1 LLQKYNILI
10 HIENNLYFYHKESY
24 VRFLL
29 ITTFSLLATVASAKD
44 AIQLSGSSTVL
55 PFATIAAESFGE
67 NSEFNTPI
75 VEGGGTGA
83 GIAKFCETSDADSI
97 DIANAS
103 RKMKSGELSTCTKNN
118 VTDVLELRIGYDG
131 IVFASAAAGP
141 EFAFTPSDWFNAL
154 AAEVEINGKLVSN
167 PYTRWSEIDPK
178 LPDQE
183 IMVFIPGTKHGTRE
197 VFDLKVITVGC
208 TVFKTDK
215 LFKARDGKADACTA
229 LRQDGRAVEIDGDY
243 TETLQRLNANPEAVG
258 VFGLSFY
265 ENNTDKLRVAT
276 FQGVT
281 PTRETIASG
290 EYRVSRPLFIYVKT
304 QHYNSTPGLKEFV
317 EHIVSDDLAG
327 PEGIM
332 VEAGLVS
339 DPKLAVTQASIK

>member
-1 LLQKYNILI
+1 MKILLTAALI
-10 HIENNLYFYHKESY
+10 AL
-24 VRFLL
+24 
-29 ITTFSLLATVASAKD
+29 TTTASFAQD
-44 AIQLSGSSTVL
+44 AIHLTGSSTVL

-67 NSEFNTPI
+67 NSEFDTPI

-83 GIAKFCETSDADSI
+83 GIAKFCETADPASV
-97 DIANAS
+97 DIADAS
-103 RKMKSGELSTCTKNN
+103 RKMKSGEVSTCHKNG
-118 VTDVLELRIGYDG
+118 VSDILEVRIGYDG
-131 IVFASAAAGP
+131 IVFASATDGA

-154 AAEVEINGKLVSN
+154 AAEVEIDGKLVPN
-167 PYTRWSEIDPK
+167 PYTKWSEVDPK

-197 VFDLKVITVGC
+197 VFDQKVITVGC

-243 TETLQRLNANPEAVG
+243 TETLNRLKANQSAVG

-265 ENNTDKLRVAT
+265 ENNTDTLRVAT

-290 EYRVSRPLFIYVKT
+290 EYRVSRPLFMYVKT
-304 QHYNSTPGLKEFV
+304 QHYTSTPGLKEFV
-317 EHIVSDDLAG
+317 QHVVSDDLAG
-327 PEGIM
+327 PDGIM

-339 DPKLAVTQASIK
+339 DPKLADTQALVNK

>member
-1 LLQKYNILI
+1 MKFLVTAAFIALTTTAGFAQEAI
-10 HIENNLYFYHKESY
+10 HI
-24 VRFLL
+24 
-29 ITTFSLLATVASAKD
+29 T
-44 AIQLSGSSTVL
+44 GSSTVL

-67 NSEFNTPI
+67 NGSFATPI

-83 GIAKFCETSDADSI
+83 GIAKFCESSDVNSV

-103 RKMKSGELSTCTKNN
+103 RKMKSGEVSLCNKNS
-118 VTDVLELRIGYDG
+118 VGKVLEVRIGYDG
-131 IVFASAAAGP
+131 IVFASAVNGP

-154 AAEVEINGKLVSN
+154 AAEVVVDGKLVPN
-167 PYTRWSEIDPK
+167 PYTKWSEVDKK

-197 VFDLKVITVGC
+197 VFDQKVILKGC
-208 TVFKTDK
+208 TVFKSDK
-215 LFKARDGKADACTA
+215 LFKARDGKADGCNA

-243 TETLQRLNANPEAVG
+243 TETLQRLNANPTAVG

-276 FQGVT
+276 FQGVV
-281 PTRETIASG
+281 PSKETIAAG
-290 EYRVSRPLFIYVKT
+290 KYAVSRPLFMYVKT
-304 QHYNSTPGLKEFV
+304 QHYASTPGLKEFV
-317 EHIVSDDLAG
+317 QYVVSDELAG
-327 PEGIM
+327 PEGIL

-339 DPKLAVTQASIK
+339 DPKLADTQAKLK

>member
-1 LLQKYNILI
+1 MKILLTAAILV
-10 HIENNLYFYHKESY
+10 L
-24 VRFLL
+24 
-29 ITTFSLLATVASAKD
+29 TTTVAFAQD
-44 AIQLSGSSTVL
+44 VIHVTGSSTVL

-83 GIAKFCETSDADSI
+83 GISKFCETADAASV

-103 RKMKSGELSTCTKNN
+103 RKMKSGEVSTCRTNGVN
-118 VTDVLELRIGYDG
+118 DILEVRIGYDG
-131 IVFASAAAGP
+131 IVFASAANGA

-154 AAEVEINGKLVSN
+154 AAEVEVDGKLVPN
-167 PYTRWSEIDPK
+167 PYTKWSEVDSK

-183 IMVFIPGTKHGTRE
+183 IMVFVPGSKHGTRE
-197 VFDLKVITVGC
+197 VFDQKVITVGC

-215 LFKARDGKADACTA
+215 LFKARDGKADGCTA

-243 TETLQRLNANPEAVG
+243 TETLNRLKANQSAVG

-265 ENNTDKLRVAT
+265 EQNTDTLRVAT

-290 EYRVSRPLFIYVKT
+290 EYRVSRPLFMYVKT

-317 EHIVSDDLAG
+317 QHVISDDLAG
-327 PEGIM
+327 PDGIL

-339 DPKLAVTQASIK
+339 DPKLSETQAKIK

>member
-1 LLQKYNILI
+1 MLIASLLFATAVNAQETI
-10 HIENNLYFYHKESY
+10 HI
-24 VRFLL
+24 
-29 ITTFSLLATVASAKD
+29 T
-44 AIQLSGSSTVL
+44 GSSTVL

-67 NSEFNTPI
+67 NGEFKTPI

-83 GIAKFCETSDADSI
+83 GIAKFCESSDPVSV

-103 RKMKSGELSTCTKNN
+103 RKMKSSEVSLCRKNGVN
-118 VTDVLELRIGYDG
+118 DVLEVKIGYDG
-131 IVFASAAAGP
+131 IVFASDANGA

-154 AAEVEINGKLVSN
+154 AAEVEVDGKLVPN
-167 PYTRWSEIDPK
+167 PYTKWSEVDPS

-183 IMVFIPGTKHGTRE
+183 IMVFVPGTKHGTRE

-215 LFKARDGKADACTA
+215 LFKARDGKADGCTA

-243 TETLQRLNANPEAVG
+243 TETLQRLQANPQAVG

-276 FQGVT
+276 FQGVV
-281 PTRETIASG
+281 PTRETIAKG

-304 QHYNSTPGLKEFV
+304 QHYGSTPGLQEFV
-317 EHIVSDDLAG
+317 QYMVSDDLAG
-327 PEGIM
+327 PNGIM

-339 DPKLAVTQASIK
+339 DPKLADTQSSVAK

>member
-1 LLQKYNILI
+1 MKILLTAAILA
-10 HIENNLYFYHKESY
+10 L
-24 VRFLL
+24 
-29 ITTFSLLATVASAKD
+29 TTTVAFAQD
-44 AIQLSGSSTVL
+44 AIHVTGSSTVL

-83 GIAKFCETSDADSI
+83 GIAKFCETADPASV

-103 RKMKSGELSTCTKNN
+103 RKMKSGEVATCHKNGVN
-118 VTDVLELRIGYDG
+118 NILEVPIGYDG
-131 IVFASAAAGP
+131 IVFASAASGP

-154 AAEVEINGKLVSN
+154 AAEVEVDGKLVPN
-167 PYTRWSEIDPK
+167 PYTKWNQVDPS

-197 VFDLKVITVGC
+197 VFDQKVILKGC
-208 TVFKTDK
+208 SVFATDK

-243 TETLQRLNANPEAVG
+243 SETLQRLNANPNAMG

-276 FQGVT
+276 FQGVV

-290 EYRVSRPLFIYVKT
+290 EYRVSRPLFMYVKT
-304 QHYNSTPGLKEFV
+304 QHYESTPGLKEFV
-317 EHIVSDDLAG
+317 QYVVSDDLAG
-327 PEGIM
+327 QDGIM
-332 VEAGLVS
+332 VQAGLVA
-339 DPKLAVTQASIK
+339 DPKLADTQAAVAK

>member
-1 LLQKYNILI
+1 MKTLLTAAIIAL
-10 HIENNLYFYHKESY
+10 S
-24 VRFLL
+24 
-29 ITTFSLLATVASAKD
+29 TTAVFAQD
-44 AIQLSGSSTVL
+44 AIHVTGSSTVL

-67 NSEFNTPI
+67 NSAFDTPI

-83 GIAKFCETSDADSI
+83 GIAKFCETADPTSV

-103 RKMKSGELSTCTKNN
+103 RKMKSGELSTCHKNGVN
-118 VTDVLELRIGYDG
+118 KILEVRIGYDG
-131 IVFASAAAGP
+131 IVFASAANGP
-141 EFAFTPSDWFNAL
+141 EFAFTPSDWFKAL
-154 AAEVEINGKLVSN
+154 AAEVEVNGKLVPN
-167 PYTRWSEIDPK
+167 PYTKWSEVDPS

-197 VFDLKVITVGC
+197 VFDQKVITKGC
-208 TVFKTDK
+208 TVFYTDK

-243 TETLQRLNANPEAVG
+243 TETLQRLAANPTAVG

-281 PTRETIASG
+281 PTRETIAKG
-290 EYRVSRPLFIYVKT
+290 EYKVSRPLFIYVKT
-304 QHYNSTPGLKEFV
+304 QHYGTTPGLKEFV
-317 EHIVSDDLAG
+317 QYVVSDDLAG
-327 PEGIM
+327 PDGIM
-332 VEAGLVS
+332 VQAGLVA
-339 DPKLAVTQASIK
+339 DPKLADAQALVNK

>member
-1 LLQKYNILI
+1 MK
-10 HIENNLYFYHKESY
+10 
-24 VRFLL
+24 LL
-29 ITTFSLLATVASAKD
+29 ITAAIAALTLSAAYTYAQE
-44 AIQLSGSSTVL
+44 AIRVTGSSTVL
-55 PFATIAAESFGE
+55 PFSTIAAESFGE

-83 GIAKFCETSDADSI
+83 GIAKFCESADPTSADI
-97 DIANAS
+97 VGAS
-103 RKMKSGELSTCTKNN
+103 RKMKSSELSTCRTNG
-118 VTDVLELRIGYDG
+118 VTDVLEVRIGYDG
-131 IVFASAAAGP
+131 IVFASAANGV

-154 AAEVEINGKLVSN
+154 AAEVEVEGKLVAN
-167 PYTRWSEIDPK
+167 PYTKWSEVDPK

-208 TVFKTDK
+208 TVFKSDK
-215 LFKARDGKADACTA
+215 AFKDRDGKADGCTA

-243 TETLQRLNANPEAVG
+243 PETLARLNANPEAVG

-276 FQGVT
+276 FQGVV

-290 EYRVSRPLFIYVKT
+290 KYRVSRPLFIYAKT
-304 QHYNSTPGLKEFV
+304 QHYGTTPGLKEFV
-317 EHIVSDDLAG
+317 QYIVSDDLAG
-327 PEGIM
+327 EAGIM
-332 VEAGLVS
+332 VEAGLVA
-339 DPKLAVTQASIK
+339 DPKLGETQASVAAFK

>member
-1 LLQKYNILI
+1 M
-10 HIENNLYFYHKESY
+10 
-24 VRFLL
+24 RFLL
-29 ITTFSLLATVASAKD
+29 ITTFSLLATVAAAKD
-44 AIQLSGSSTVL
+44 AIQLTGSSTVL

-83 GIAKFCETSDADSI
+83 GIAKFCETSDAESV

-103 RKMKSGELSTCTKNN
+103 RKMKSGELSLCHKNGIS
-118 VTDVLELRIGYDG
+118 DVLEVRIGYDG
-131 IVFASAAAGP
+131 IVFASAANGP
-141 EFAFTPSDWFNAL
+141 EFAFTPSDWFKAL
-154 AAEVEINGKLVSN
+154 AAEVEIDGKLVPN
-167 PYTRWSEIDPK
+167 PYTKWSEVDPS

-197 VFDLKVITVGC
+197 VFDQKVITKGC

-215 LFKARDGKADACTA
+215 LFKVRDGKADACTA
-229 LRQDGRAVEIDGDY
+229 LRKDGRAVEIDGDY
-243 TETLQRLNANPEAVG
+243 TETLQRLETNPTSVG

-276 FQGVT
+276 FQGVV
-281 PTRETIASG
+281 PSKETIASG
-290 EYRVSRPLFIYVKT
+290 KYAVSRPLFMYVKT
-304 QHYNSTPGLKEFV
+304 QHYKSTPGLQEFV
-317 EHIVSDDLAG
+317 QHVVSDDLAG

-332 VEAGLVS
+332 VEAGLVP
-339 DPKLAVTQASIK
+339 DPKLADTQALVK

>member
-1 LLQKYNILI
+1 MK
-10 HIENNLYFYHKESY
+10 
-24 VRFLL
+24 LL
-29 ITTFSLLATVASAKD
+29 ITAAIAALTLSVASTHAQET
-44 AIQLSGSSTVL
+44 IRVTGSSTVL
-55 PFATIAAESFGE
+55 PFSTIAAESFGE

-83 GIAKFCETSDADSI
+83 GIAKFCESADPTSADI
-97 DIANAS
+97 VGAS
-103 RKMKSGELSTCTKNN
+103 RKIKSGELSLCRTNGVN
-118 VTDVLELRIGYDG
+118 DVLEVKIGYDG
-131 IVFASAAAGP
+131 IVFASDANGA
-141 EFAFTPSDWFNAL
+141 EFAFTPADWFNAL
-154 AAEVEINGKLVSN
+154 AAEVVIDGKLVAN
-167 PYTRWSEIDPK
+167 PYTKWSEVDPS

-183 IMVFIPGTKHGTRE
+183 IMVFVPGTKHGTRE

-208 TVFKTDK
+208 TVFQTDK
-215 LFKARDGKADACTA
+215 VFKARDGKADGCTA

-243 TETLQRLNANPEAVG
+243 TETLQRLQANPQAVG

-276 FQGVT
+276 FQGVV

-290 EYRVSRPLFIYVKT
+290 KYRVSRPLFIYAKT
-304 QHYNSTPGLKEFV
+304 QHYASTPGLQEFV
-317 EHIVSDDLAG
+317 QYMVSDDLAG

-339 DPKLAVTQASIK
+339 DPKLADTQASVAALK